1 MAFGLYSALTGFDPV
16 TLSPDDGTDTTH
28 AMASWSGGGIRIDSQ
43 NLDVV
48 HWATVDPAAAADIA
62 IAIGYTGP
70 IQVTMAL
77 PRAAQ
82 DVTVW
87 SRPPGTGAGWEPA
100 SWGYHRVM
108 VGAFAG
114 TERVCRTWGQDVV
127 IHPEF
132 WSAYVVG
139 VDAVLSREWMDATG
153 LAPSG
158 LDWGALEQD
167 IASLAV

>member
-1 MAFGLYSALTGFDPV
+1 MAFALYAALSGFDAA
-16 TLSPDDGTDTTH
+16 TLLPDNGTDTAH
-28 AMASWSGGGIRIDSQ
+28 AMACWSADGVRTDKQ
-43 NLDVV
+43 NLDIVR
-48 HWATVDPAAAADIA
+48 WATVDPADAAQIA

-70 IQVTMAL
+70 IQVSMAL
-77 PRAAQ
+77 PKVAQ
-82 DVTVW
+82 DLTVW
-87 SRPPGTGAGWEPA
+87 SQPPGTGVGWEPA

-108 VGAFAG
+108 VGAFDG
-114 TERVCRTWGQDVV
+114 SERVCRTWGRDVA

-158 LDWGALEQD
+158 LDWAALEQD
-167 IASLAV
+167 IASLAG